1 MAVGTQPYTGIAAVI
16 CTQKGRRMSVARTQQ
31 WIRLAGRRLTGRSRT
46 VARSGWRSALALLF
60 PPYCFLC
67 GKEITQSNTE
77 PKGLCT
83 ACRSHLMAWN
93 CPVCRRCASPL
104 PQFWGDS
111 TQCPRCCDRRYA
123 FNQALALGAYTGV
136 WRDAVLC
143 MKRATFEPL
152 THAVGQLLA
161 ERIRDII
168 RSPTVKQV
176 VPVPMHWSR
185 RLHRG
190 VQTSRVLSA
199 AIARQ
204 LQLPLAAHLLGC
216 RRRTEKQGTLT
227 PSDRF
232 RNVRNAFQAN
242 SAYDL
247 SGTDVLLVDDIMT
260 TGATLSEAAR
270 ALQSAGAR
278 SITAVV
284 VARGIGH

>member
-1 MAVGTQPYTGIAAVI
+1 
-16 CTQKGRRMSVARTQQ
+16 MSVTRTRQ
-31 WIRLAGRRLTGRSRT
+31 WIRLTSRQLTSRAQRGAQGSLRAT
-46 VARSGWRSALALLF
+46 LALLF
-60 PPYCFLC
+60 PPHCFFC
-67 GKEITQSNTE
+67 GTEITESDIA
-77 PKGLCT
+77 PAGLCS
-83 ACRSHLMAWN
+83 ACRSHLTAWDH
-93 CPVCRRCASPL
+93 PACRRCASPL
-104 PQFWGDS
+104 PQFWGDA
-111 TQCPRCCDRRYA
+111 TQCPRCCNRRYA
-123 FNQALALGAYTGV
+123 FNRALALGAYTGV

-143 MKRATFEPL
+143 MKRASFEPL

-161 ERIRDII
+161 ERIRDA
-168 RSPTVKQV
+168 SPKPTINQV

-190 VQTSRVLSA
+190 VQTSRVLGV

-204 LQLPLAAHLLGC
+204 LQLPLAAHLLRC

-227 PSDRF
+227 PLDRF

-270 ALQSAGAR
+270 ALRAVGAR
-278 SITAVV
+278 SVTAIV